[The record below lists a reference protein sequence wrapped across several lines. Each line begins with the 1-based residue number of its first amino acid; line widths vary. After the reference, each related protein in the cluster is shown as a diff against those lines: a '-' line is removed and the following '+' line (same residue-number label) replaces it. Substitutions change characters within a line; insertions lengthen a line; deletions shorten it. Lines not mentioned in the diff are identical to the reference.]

1 MAKDPLRAYLS
12 NHAEPRAR
20 EYADPISSAY
30 ARALVVPMYDEPH
43 NALQKVLVNHPQ
55 LLHESTAAADTLI
68 VAVINAPDDADPDR
82 LARTRSLLH
91 DLEKRNL
98 KNLVCVDCVSRGRT
112 LPSRQGVGLARKLGT
127 DIAVNLFARGQL
139 NGPWIYHTDAD
150 AVLPGD
156 YFAAPLPDVAA
167 VVRGHQ
173 HFADDPNL
181 ARAAHLYEMHMAY
194 YHTSLAE
201 LGSRYAFPTL
211 GSTIIVQSI
220 AYASVR
226 GYPRRDAAEDF
237 YLLNKLAKIGDVI
250 FQPTPRVLLQA
261 RPSQRVPF
269 GTGPTLIRIARQL
282 ADDPSGNAFLSYH
295 RDSFKLLAYALDFL
309 RDCAE
314 NSSANA
320 RQEVITL
327 LNELGFAK
335 VRTNIDLKYTTAE
348 RRATAYRDWFDAKRT
363 LRFIHEARRYYPDQP
378 LLQTLASLPPH
389 RQQHIGF
396 AFAL

>member
-12 NHAEPRAR
+12 KHAEPRAE
-20 EYADPISSAY
+20 EYADRVRQTY
-30 ARALVVPMYDEPH
+30 ERALVVPMYDEPH
-43 NALQKVLVNHPQ
+43 NALQQVLVYHPH
-55 LLHESTAAADTLI
+55 LVNPSTTAADTLI
-68 VAVINAPDDADPDR
+68 VAVINAPDNAEPNH

-91 DLEKRNL
+91 ELQQRNL
-98 KNLVCVDCVSRGRT
+98 KNLLCVDCASPGRT

-127 DIAVNLFARGQL
+127 DIAAALFARGQL

-150 AVLPGD
+150 AVLPAD

-173 HFADDPNL
+173 HFAEDPTL
-181 ARAAHLYEMHMAY
+181 AQAARLYEMHMAY
-194 YHTSLAE
+194 YHTSLAQ

-211 GSTIIVQSI
+211 GSTIIVQAP

-250 FQPTPRVLLQA
+250 FQPTPRVQLQA

-269 GTGPTLIRIARQL
+269 GTGPTLIRIAKQL
-282 ADDPSGNAFLSYH
+282 ADNPSGNTFLSYH
-295 RDSFKLLAYALDFL
+295 RDSFKLLADALDFL
-309 RDCAE
+309 GDCAE
-314 NSSANA
+314 NSNANT

-335 VRTNIDLKYTTAE
+335 VRSNIDLKYTTAE
-348 RRATAYRDWFDAKRT
+348 RRAMAYRDWFDAKRT

-378 LLQTLASLPPH
+378 LLQTLAALPPK
-389 RQQHIGF
+389 RQQQIGF
-396 AFAL
+396 ASVL